1 MRDLHRRRSPFLWAR
16 LILFLT
22 LLVVPAAASAQD
34 DAGAAWKVVPLLG
47 FGVVR
52 VNESWNSAGMEAAA
66 HIEYGGT
73 AWRGNGYA
81 SVRGV
86 GVSCSH
92 TCFDGGP
99 AVGIGASRSVGAVW
113 IGGGLGV
120 MKQLGQW
127 RLSPY
132 GRISLGAAP
141 LRFDVRIEFPQ
152 HTGSG
157 VYFPIL
163 MGIPI
168 SLSTRDP

>member
-1 MRDLHRRRSPFLWAR
+1 MRETQRRLSAFSWAW
-16 LILFLT
+16 LFIPT
-22 LLVVPAAASAQD
+22 LAAAIPTAALAQD
-34 DAGAAWKVVPLLG
+34 DARRAWTVVPLLG

-52 VNESWNSAGMEAAA
+52 INESWNSAGMEAA
-66 HIEYGGT
+66 IDLEYGGT

-92 TCFDGGP
+92 ACFDGGP

-132 GRISLGAAP
+132 GRISLGRAP
-141 LRFDVRIEFPQ
+141 LRFDFRVEFPQ
-152 HTGSG
+152 HIGSG
-157 VYFPIL
+157 IYFPVL
-163 MGIPI
+163 VGVPI
-168 SLSTRDP
+168 SRRE

>member
-1 MRDLHRRRSPFLWAR
+1 MRATHRQLSTFSWAW
-16 LILFLT
+16 LT
-22 LLVVPAAASAQD
+22 LLPILPVVTPASVLAQE
-34 DAGAAWKVVPLLG
+34 DARRAWTVVPLVG

-52 VNESWNSAGMEAAA
+52 VNESWNSAGMEAAVDL
-66 HIEYGGT
+66 EYGGM

-81 SVRGV
+81 SVRGIGV
-86 GVSCSH
+86 GCSH

-99 AVGIGASRSVGAVW
+99 AVGIGASRSIGAVW

-132 GRISLGAAP
+132 GRISLDVAP
-141 LRFDVRIEFPQ
+141 LRFDLRIEFPQ

-163 MGIPI
+163 VGIPI
-168 SLSTRDP
+168 SQ